1 MGVRME
7 VLNPEKLRREAS
19 NRDSD
24 KNSESRQIE
33 LGFAFRK
40 LNGVFE

>member
-19 NRDSD
+19 NQDSD
-24 KNSESRQIE
+24 KNSESRQTE
-33 LGFAFRK
+33 LGFAFGK

>member
-19 NRDSD
+19 NWDSD

-40 LNGVFE
+40 LNVVFE